1 MFSSHQA
8 LANLRAWILLLNHRL
23 KEIKKKKSL
32 KEDKGEKQGCLFKPE
47 IKHVTT
53 LSCKKYLKTY
63 LEE

>member
-23 KEIKKKKSL
+23 NEIKKKKKSL
-32 KEDKGEKQGCLFKPE
+32 KEDKGEKQGYLKKPE

-53 LSCKKYLKTY
+53 LSCKNI
-63 LEE
+63 